1 MTGGPFF
8 FMHKLI
14 SGFSLFLLLLSAP
27 SLLFAQLRGE
37 IRDASTNEP
46 VSFAYVHL
54 EEINRT
60 TTADR
65 DGSFRFQNVP
75 AGSYVISVHR
85 IGYITFT
92 REIEF
97 NGPENEPLII
107 QMQPQNISGDEVT
120 ITGSRA
126 QTGGARLEHASTKIV
141 GEELR
146 RNLGTTL
153 SETLTN
159 QAGFSERSS
168 GPAPGR
174 PVIRGLGNERVLI
187 LRDGE
192 RTGDVSAQSADHG
205 VSIDPMGAEEIEIA
219 RGPAAL
225 VYGAN
230 AIGGVINVVKNHIPN
245 TVPNQFTGS
254 ASLNGKSVNSEA
266 SAAVDMIVP
275 WKNWAATLDLNG
287 RTGQDF
293 STPEASIENSYLMN
307 TNNTVGLSRVG
318 GNGYIGGSFSTYLS
332 DYGIPPDP
340 NGGHPN
346 GVDIEMRKYQADFR
360 GERILDHPFFRT
372 VEARY
377 TFVNYNHIEL
387 ESNGNLGTEFGKLTT
402 NVSIKSNTNGW
413 SIFDEGSMGIWGEMQ
428 DYAVR
433 GAQTPDSDFY
443 SAAAYVIQEGDAGDL
458 HYEVGARFEAVQAR
472 PEEERRSTRI
482 GQIETRSFLGLASSV
497 SLIYSL
503 TDQLF
508 AGTTIMHSFRAPTLE
523 ELYSEGPHLAA
534 YSFEI
539 GNPQLEPER
548 GLGTELFLRYRSSR
562 IKAELAGYRNK
573 FQNYLFPRD
582 TGEQSIS
589 DPALNNFQF
598 IGAEAEFYGFELSA
612 DLQLHPQFNV
622 GGNLSYTRAER
633 TVSEEEQ
640 QVTGFTGD
648 TRPLPMIPPLQGAFF
663 VRFSQGNFTATTRA
677 VMADEQTRLAEF
689 ETETDGYTLLN
700 ASLQY
705 RIDQPQ
711 LLHTIT
717 LSGKNLLNTT
727 YRNHLSR
734 IKEVFPEPGR
744 SISLLYRIYF

>member
-1 MTGGPFF
+1 MPGTI
-8 FMHKLI
+8 L
-14 SGFSLFLLLLSAP
+14 
-27 SLLFAQLRGE
+27 AQLQGE
-37 IRDASTNEP
+37 IRNASTDEP

-54 EEINRT
+54 EEINRST
-60 TTADR
+60 TTDR
-65 DGSFRFQNVP
+65 NGTFRFQNVP
-75 AGSYVISVHR
+75 AGTYIISVHR
-85 IGYITFT
+85 IGFKTYT
-92 REIEF
+92 REIEYDGTDS
-97 NGPENEPLII
+97 NLLDIR
-107 QMQPQNISGDEVT
+107 MQPQNISGEEITV
-120 ITGSRA
+120 TGSRQ
-126 QTGGARLEHASTKIV
+126 QTGGARLEHASTKII

-146 RNLGTTL
+146 RNLGSTL

-174 PVIRGLGNERVLI
+174 PVIRGLGDERVLI

-205 VSIDPMGAEEIEIA
+205 VSIDPMGAEEIEVA

-225 VYGAN
+225 AYGAN
-230 AIGGVINVVKNHIPN
+230 AIGGVINVVKNQIPN
-245 TVPNQFTGS
+245 TVPNNFTGS

-266 SAAVDMIVP
+266 SAAVDLIVP
-275 WKNWAATLDLNG
+275 FKNWAATLDLNG

-293 STPEASIENSYLMN
+293 STPGASIENSYLKN
-307 TNNTVGLSRVG
+307 THNTAGLSYVG
-318 GNGYIGGSFSTYLS
+318 NNGYLGGSFSTYLS

-377 TFVNYNHIEL
+377 SFVNYNHVEL

-402 NVSIKSNTNGW
+402 NVSVSSNTKGW
-413 SIFDEGSMGIWGEMQ
+413 TIFDEGSMGLWGEMQ

-433 GAQTPDSDFY
+433 GADTPDSDLY
-443 SAAAYVIQEGDAGDL
+443 SAAAYIIQEGDAGNL
-458 HYEVGARFEAVQAR
+458 HFEIGARLESIHSR
-472 PEEERRSTRI
+472 PEEERVSQRI
-482 GQIETRSFLGLASSV
+482 GQIENRSFLGLASSA
-497 SLIYSL
+497 SLIYELSSRV
-503 TDQLF
+503 F
-508 AGTTIMHSFRAPTLE
+508 AGTTVMHSFRAPTLE

-539 GNPQLEPER
+539 GNPQLDPER

-562 IKAELAGYRNK
+562 INAEVVGYRNK

-582 TGEQSIS
+582 TGEQSVS
-589 DPALNNFQF
+589 DPALNNYQF
-598 IGAEAEFYGFELSA
+598 IGTEAEFFGFELSA
-612 DLQLHPQFNV
+612 NLQLHQRLTV

-640 QVTGFTGD
+640 QVTGFSGD
-648 TRPLPMIPPLQGAFF
+648 TRPLPMIPPLQGSFF
-663 VRFSQGNFTATTRA
+663 VKYSQGNFTATTRM
-677 VMADEQTRLAEF
+677 VLADKQTRLSEF
-689 ETETDGYTLLN
+689 ETRTDGYRLLN

-705 RIDQPQ
+705 RIDQTN
-711 LLHTIT
+711 LLHTIS
-717 LSGKNLLNTT
+717 LSGKNLLNAT

-744 SISLLYRIYF
+744 NISLLYRLYF

>member
-1 MTGGPFF
+1 MQQYLLG
-8 FMHKLI
+8 I
-14 SGFSLFLLLLSAP
+14 SLFLIILIMPGTIL
-27 SLLFAQLRGE
+27 AQLQGE
-37 IRDASTNEP
+37 IRNASTDEP

-54 EEINRT
+54 EEINRST
-60 TTADR
+60 TTDR
-65 DGSFRFQNVP
+65 NGTFRFQNVP
-75 AGSYVISVHR
+75 AGTYIISVHR
-85 IGYITFT
+85 IGFKTYT
-92 REIEF
+92 REIEYDGTDS
-97 NGPENEPLII
+97 NLLDIR
-107 QMQPQNISGDEVT
+107 MQPQNISGEEITV
-120 ITGSRA
+120 TGSRQ
-126 QTGGARLEHASTKIV
+126 QTGGARLEHASTKII

-146 RNLGTTL
+146 RNLGSTL

-174 PVIRGLGNERVLI
+174 PVIRGLGDERVLI

-205 VSIDPMGAEEIEIA
+205 VSIDPMGAEEIEVA

-225 VYGAN
+225 AYGAN
-230 AIGGVINVVKNHIPN
+230 AIGGVINVVKNQIPN
-245 TVPNQFTGS
+245 TVPNNFTGS

-266 SAAVDMIVP
+266 SAAVDLIVP
-275 WKNWAATLDLNG
+275 FKNWAATLDLNG

-293 STPEASIENSYLMN
+293 STPGASIENSYLKN
-307 TNNTVGLSRVG
+307 THNTAGLSYVG
-318 GNGYIGGSFSTYLS
+318 NNGYLGGSFSTYLS

-377 TFVNYNHIEL
+377 SFVNYNHVEL

-402 NVSIKSNTNGW
+402 NVSVSSNTKGW
-413 SIFDEGSMGIWGEMQ
+413 TIFDEGSMGLWGEMQ

-433 GAQTPDSDFY
+433 GADTPDSDLY
-443 SAAAYVIQEGDAGDL
+443 SAAAYIIQEGDAGNL
-458 HYEVGARFEAVQAR
+458 HFEIGARLESIHSR
-472 PEEERRSTRI
+472 PEEERVSQRI
-482 GQIETRSFLGLASSV
+482 GQIENRSFLGLASSA
-497 SLIYSL
+497 SLIYELSSRV
-503 TDQLF
+503 F
-508 AGTTIMHSFRAPTLE
+508 AGTTVMHSFRAPTLE

-539 GNPQLEPER
+539 GNPQLDPER

-562 IKAELAGYRNK
+562 INAEVVGYRNK

-582 TGEQSIS
+582 TGEQSVS
-589 DPALNNFQF
+589 DPALNNYQF
-598 IGAEAEFYGFELSA
+598 IGTEAEFFGFELSA
-612 DLQLHPQFNV
+612 NLQLHQRLTV

-640 QVTGFTGD
+640 QVTGFSGD
-648 TRPLPMIPPLQGAFF
+648 TRPLPMIPPLQGSFF
-663 VRFSQGNFTATTRA
+663 VKYSQGNFTATTRM
-677 VMADEQTRLAEF
+677 VLADKQTRLSEF
-689 ETETDGYTLLN
+689 ETRTDGYRLLN

-705 RIDQPQ
+705 RIDQTN
-711 LLHTIT
+711 LLHTIS

-744 SISLLYRIYF
+744 NISLLYRLYF

>member
-1 MTGGPFF
+1 M
-8 FMHKLI
+8 L
-14 SGFSLFLLLLSAP
+14 
-27 SLLFAQLRGE
+27 AQLRGE
-37 IRDASTNEP
+37 IRNASNDEP

-54 EEINRT
+54 EEINRS

-65 DGSFRFQNVP
+65 DGIFRFQNVP
-75 AGSYVISVHR
+75 AGTYVISVHR
-85 IGYITFT
+85 IGFKTYN
-92 REIEF
+92 REIEYD
-97 NGPENEPLII
+97 GTESELLYIR
-107 QMQPQNISGDEVT
+107 MQPQNISGEEITVT
-120 ITGSRA
+120 ETQE
-126 QTGGARLEHASTKIV
+126 QTGGARLQHASTKII

-174 PVIRGLGNERVLI
+174 PVIRGLGDERVLI

-225 VYGAN
+225 AYGAN
-230 AIGGVINVVKNHIPN
+230 AIGGVINVVKNQIPN
-245 TVPNQFTGS
+245 TVPNNLTGT
-254 ASLNGKSVNSEA
+254 ASLNGKSVNNEA
-266 SAAVDMIVP
+266 SAAVDLIVP

-287 RTGQDF
+287 KSGQDF
-293 STPEASIENSYLMN
+293 STPEASIENSYLRN
-307 TNNTVGLSRVG
+307 THNTAGLSYVG
-318 GNGYIGGSFSTYLS
+318 KNGYVGGSFSTYLS

-340 NGGHPN
+340 NGGHPS

-360 GERILDHPFFRT
+360 GEYIIDHTFFRT
-372 VEARY
+372 IEARY
-377 TFVNYNHIEL
+377 SFVNYNHVEL
-387 ESNGNLGTEFGKLTT
+387 ESNGSLGTEFGKLTT
-402 NVSIKSNTNGW
+402 NVSVSSNTNGW
-413 SIFDEGSMGIWGEMQ
+413 AIFDEGSMGLWGEMQ

-433 GAQTPDSDFY
+433 GADTPDSDLY
-443 SAAAYVIQEGDAGDL
+443 SAAAFIIQEGDAGNL
-458 HYEVGARFEAVQAR
+458 HFEIGARLESIQSR
-472 PEEERRSTRI
+472 PDEERVSSRI
-482 GQIETRSFLGLASSV
+482 GQIENRSFLGLASSA
-497 SLIYSL
+497 SLIYGL
-503 TDQLF
+503 TERVF
-508 AGTTIMHSFRAPTLE
+508 AGTTVMHSFRAPTLE

-539 GNPQLEPER
+539 GNPQLDPER

-562 IKAELAGYRNK
+562 INAEVVGYRNK

-589 DPALNNFQF
+589 DPALNNYQF
-598 IGAEAEFYGFELSA
+598 TGSEAEFFGFELSA
-612 DLQLHPQFNV
+612 DLQLHQRFTI

-633 TVSEEEQ
+633 TVSEEEK
-640 QVTGFTGD
+640 QVTGFSGD
-648 TRPLPMIPPLQGAFF
+648 TRPLPMIPPLKGSFF
-663 VRFSQGNFTATTRA
+663 VKYSQGNFTATTRM
-677 VMADEQTRLAEF
+677 VLADEQTRLSEF
-689 ETETDGYTLLN
+689 ETITDGYSLLN

-705 RIDQPQ
+705 RIDTPQ
-711 LLHTIT
+711 LLHTIS

-734 IKEVFPEPGR
+734 IKEVFPEPGLN
-744 SISLLYRIYF
+744 ISLLYRIYF

>member
-1 MTGGPFF
+1 MPGTI
-8 FMHKLI
+8 L
-14 SGFSLFLLLLSAP
+14 
-27 SLLFAQLRGE
+27 AQLQGE
-37 IRDASTNEP
+37 IRNASTDEP

-54 EEINRT
+54 EEINRST
-60 TTADR
+60 TTDR
-65 DGSFRFQNVP
+65 NGTFRFQNVP
-75 AGSYVISVHR
+75 AGTYIISVHR
-85 IGYITFT
+85 IGFKTYT
-92 REIEF
+92 REIEYDGTDS
-97 NGPENEPLII
+97 NLLDIR
-107 QMQPQNISGDEVT
+107 MQPQNISGEEITV
-120 ITGSRA
+120 TGSRQ
-126 QTGGARLEHASTKIV
+126 QTGGARLEHASTKII

-146 RNLGTTL
+146 RNLGSTL

-174 PVIRGLGNERVLI
+174 PVIRGLGDERVLI

-205 VSIDPMGAEEIEIA
+205 VSIDPMGAEEIEVA

-225 VYGAN
+225 AYGAN
-230 AIGGVINVVKNHIPN
+230 AIGGVINVVKNQIPN
-245 TVPNQFTGS
+245 TVPNNFTGS

-266 SAAVDMIVP
+266 SAAVDLIVP
-275 WKNWAATLDLNG
+275 FKNWAATLDLNG

-293 STPEASIENSYLMN
+293 STPGASIENSYLKN
-307 TNNTVGLSRVG
+307 THNTAGLSYVG
-318 GNGYIGGSFSTYLS
+318 NNGYLGGSFSTYLS

-377 TFVNYNHIEL
+377 SFVNYNHVEL

-402 NVSIKSNTNGW
+402 NVSVSSNTKGW
-413 SIFDEGSMGIWGEMQ
+413 TIFDEGSMGLWGEMQ

-433 GAQTPDSDFY
+433 GADTPDSDLY
-443 SAAAYVIQEGDAGDL
+443 SAAAYIIQEGDAGNL
-458 HYEVGARFEAVQAR
+458 HFEIGARLESIHSR
-472 PEEERRSTRI
+472 PEEERVSQRI
-482 GQIETRSFLGLASSV
+482 GQIENRSFLGLASSA
-497 SLIYSL
+497 SLIYELSSRV
-503 TDQLF
+503 F
-508 AGTTIMHSFRAPTLE
+508 AGTTVMHSFRAPTLE

-539 GNPQLEPER
+539 GNPQLDPER

-562 IKAELAGYRNK
+562 INAEVVGYRNK

-582 TGEQSIS
+582 TGEQSVS
-589 DPALNNFQF
+589 DPALNNYQF
-598 IGAEAEFYGFELSA
+598 IGTEAEFFGFELSA
-612 DLQLHPQFNV
+612 NLQLHQRLTV

-640 QVTGFTGD
+640 QVTGFSGD
-648 TRPLPMIPPLQGAFF
+648 TRPLPMIPPLQGSFF
-663 VRFSQGNFTATTRA
+663 VKYSQGNFTATTRM
-677 VMADEQTRLAEF
+677 VLADKQTRLSEF
-689 ETETDGYTLLN
+689 ETRTDGYRLLN

-705 RIDQPQ
+705 RIDQTN
-711 LLHTIT
+711 LLHTIS

-744 SISLLYRIYF
+744 NISLLYRLYF

>member
-1 MTGGPFF
+1 MQQYLLG
-8 FMHKLI
+8 I
-14 SGFSLFLLLLSAP
+14 SLFLIILIMPGTIL
-27 SLLFAQLRGE
+27 AQLQGE
-37 IRDASTNEP
+37 IRNASTDEP

-54 EEINRT
+54 EEINRST
-60 TTADR
+60 TTDR
-65 DGSFRFQNVP
+65 NGTFRFQNVP
-75 AGSYVISVHR
+75 AGTYIISVHR
-85 IGYITFT
+85 IGFKTYT
-92 REIEF
+92 REIEYDGTDS
-97 NGPENEPLII
+97 NLLDIR
-107 QMQPQNISGDEVT
+107 MQPQNISGEEITV
-120 ITGSRA
+120 TGSRQ
-126 QTGGARLEHASTKIV
+126 QTGGARLEHASTKII

-146 RNLGTTL
+146 RNLGSTL

-174 PVIRGLGNERVLI
+174 PVIRGLGDERVLI

-205 VSIDPMGAEEIEIA
+205 VSIDPMGAEEIEVA

-225 VYGAN
+225 AYGAN
-230 AIGGVINVVKNHIPN
+230 AIGGVINVVKNQIPN
-245 TVPNQFTGS
+245 TVPNNFTGS

-266 SAAVDMIVP
+266 SAAVDLIVP
-275 WKNWAATLDLNG
+275 FKNWAATLDLNG

-293 STPEASIENSYLMN
+293 STPGASIENSYLKN
-307 TNNTVGLSRVG
+307 THNTAGLSYVG
-318 GNGYIGGSFSTYLS
+318 NNGYLGGSFSTYLS

-377 TFVNYNHIEL
+377 SFVNYNHVEL

-402 NVSIKSNTNGW
+402 NVSVSSNTKGW
-413 SIFDEGSMGIWGEMQ
+413 TIFDEGSMGLWGEMQ

-433 GAQTPDSDFY
+433 GADTPDSDLY
-443 SAAAYVIQEGDAGDL
+443 SAAAYIIQEGDAENL
-458 HYEVGARFEAVQAR
+458 HFEIGARLESIHSR
-472 PEEERRSTRI
+472 PEEERVSQRI
-482 GQIETRSFLGLASSV
+482 GQIENRSFLGLASSA
-497 SLIYSL
+497 SLIYELSSRV
-503 TDQLF
+503 F
-508 AGTTIMHSFRAPTLE
+508 AGTTVMHSFRAPTLE

-539 GNPQLEPER
+539 GNPQLDPER

-562 IKAELAGYRNK
+562 INAEVVGYRNK

-582 TGEQSIS
+582 TGEQSVS
-589 DPALNNFQF
+589 DPALNNYQF
-598 IGAEAEFYGFELSA
+598 IGTEAEFFGFELSA
-612 DLQLHPQFNV
+612 NLQLHQRLTV

-640 QVTGFTGD
+640 QVTGFSGD
-648 TRPLPMIPPLQGAFF
+648 TRPLPMIPPLQGSFF
-663 VRFSQGNFTATTRA
+663 VKYSQGNFTATTRM
-677 VMADEQTRLAEF
+677 VLADKQTRLSEF
-689 ETETDGYTLLN
+689 ETRTDGYRLLN

-705 RIDQPQ
+705 RIDQTN
-711 LLHTIT
+711 LLHTIS

-744 SISLLYRIYF
+744 NISLLYRLYF

>member
-1 MTGGPFF
+1 MQQYLLG
-8 FMHKLI
+8 I
-14 SGFSLFLLLLSAP
+14 SLFLIILIMPGTIL
-27 SLLFAQLRGE
+27 AQLQGE
-37 IRDASTNEP
+37 IRNASTDEP

-54 EEINRT
+54 EEINRST
-60 TTADR
+60 TTDR
-65 DGSFRFQNVP
+65 NGTFRFQNVP
-75 AGSYVISVHR
+75 AGTYIISVHR
-85 IGYITFT
+85 IGFKTYT
-92 REIEF
+92 REIEYDGTDS
-97 NGPENEPLII
+97 NLLDIR
-107 QMQPQNISGDEVT
+107 MQPQNISGEEITV
-120 ITGSRA
+120 TGSRQ
-126 QTGGARLEHASTKIV
+126 QTGGARLEHASTKII

-146 RNLGTTL
+146 RNLGSTL

-174 PVIRGLGNERVLI
+174 PVIRGLGDERVLI

-205 VSIDPMGAEEIEIA
+205 VSIDPMGAEEIEVA

-225 VYGAN
+225 AYGAN
-230 AIGGVINVVKNHIPN
+230 AIGGVINVVKNQIPN
-245 TVPNQFTGS
+245 TVPNNFTGS

-266 SAAVDMIVP
+266 SAAVDLIVP
-275 WKNWAATLDLNG
+275 FKNWAATLDLNG

-293 STPEASIENSYLMN
+293 STPGASIENSYLKN
-307 TNNTVGLSRVG
+307 THNTAGLSYVG
-318 GNGYIGGSFSTYLS
+318 NNGYLGGSFSTYLS

-377 TFVNYNHIEL
+377 SFVNYNHVEL

-402 NVSIKSNTNGW
+402 NVSVSSNTKGW
-413 SIFDEGSMGIWGEMQ
+413 TIFDEGSMGLWGEMQ

-433 GAQTPDSDFY
+433 GADTPDSDLY
-443 SAAAYVIQEGDAGDL
+443 SAAAYIIQEGDAGNL
-458 HYEVGARFEAVQAR
+458 HFEIGARLESIHSR
-472 PEEERRSTRI
+472 PEEERVSQRI
-482 GQIETRSFLGLASSV
+482 GQIENRSFLGLASSA
-497 SLIYSL
+497 SLIYELSSRV
-503 TDQLF
+503 F
-508 AGTTIMHSFRAPTLE
+508 AGTTVMHSFRAPTLE

-539 GNPQLEPER
+539 GNPQLDPER

-562 IKAELAGYRNK
+562 INAEVVGYRNK

-582 TGEQSIS
+582 TGEQSVS
-589 DPALNNFQF
+589 DPALNNYQF
-598 IGAEAEFYGFELSA
+598 IGTEAEFFGFELSA
-612 DLQLHPQFNV
+612 NLQLHQRLTV

-640 QVTGFTGD
+640 QVTGFSGD
-648 TRPLPMIPPLQGAFF
+648 TRPLPMIPPLQGSFF
-663 VRFSQGNFTATTRA
+663 VKYSQGNFTATTRM
-677 VMADEQTRLAEF
+677 VLADKQTRLSEF
-689 ETETDGYTLLN
+689 ETRTDGYRLLN

-705 RIDQPQ
+705 RIDQTN
-711 LLHTIT
+711 LLHTIS
-717 LSGKNLLNTT
+717 LSGKNLLNAT

-744 SISLLYRIYF
+744 NISLLYRLYF

>member
-1 MTGGPFF
+1 MPGTI
-8 FMHKLI
+8 L
-14 SGFSLFLLLLSAP
+14 
-27 SLLFAQLRGE
+27 AQLQGE
-37 IRDASTNEP
+37 IRNASTDEP

-54 EEINRT
+54 EEINRST
-60 TTADR
+60 TTDR
-65 DGSFRFQNVP
+65 NGTFRFQNVP
-75 AGSYVISVHR
+75 AGTYIISVHR
-85 IGYITFT
+85 IGFKTYT
-92 REIEF
+92 REIEYDGTDS
-97 NGPENEPLII
+97 NLLDIR
-107 QMQPQNISGDEVT
+107 MQPQNISGEEITV
-120 ITGSRA
+120 TGSRQ
-126 QTGGARLEHASTKIV
+126 QTGGARLEHASTKII

-146 RNLGTTL
+146 RNLGSTL

-174 PVIRGLGNERVLI
+174 PVIRGLGDERVLI

-205 VSIDPMGAEEIEIA
+205 VSIDPMGAEEIEVA

-225 VYGAN
+225 AYGAN
-230 AIGGVINVVKNHIPN
+230 AIGGVINVVKNQIPN
-245 TVPNQFTGS
+245 TVPNNFTGS

-266 SAAVDMIVP
+266 SAAVDLIVP
-275 WKNWAATLDLNG
+275 FKNWAATLDLNG

-293 STPEASIENSYLMN
+293 STPGASIENSYLKN
-307 TNNTVGLSRVG
+307 THNTAGLSYVG
-318 GNGYIGGSFSTYLS
+318 NNGYLGGSFSTYLS

-377 TFVNYNHIEL
+377 SFVNYNHVEL

-402 NVSIKSNTNGW
+402 NVSVSSNTKGW
-413 SIFDEGSMGIWGEMQ
+413 TIFDEGSMGLWGEMQ

-433 GAQTPDSDFY
+433 GADTPDSDLY
-443 SAAAYVIQEGDAGDL
+443 SAAAYIIQEGDAGNL
-458 HYEVGARFEAVQAR
+458 HFEIGARLESIHSR
-472 PEEERRSTRI
+472 PEEERVSARI
-482 GQIETRSFLGLASSV
+482 GQIENRSFLGLASSA
-497 SLIYSL
+497 SLIYELSSRV
-503 TDQLF
+503 F
-508 AGTTIMHSFRAPTLE
+508 AGTTVMHSFRAPTLE

-539 GNPQLEPER
+539 GNPQLDPER

-562 IKAELAGYRNK
+562 INAEVVGYRNK

-582 TGEQSIS
+582 TGEQSVS
-589 DPALNNFQF
+589 DPALNNYQF
-598 IGAEAEFYGFELSA
+598 IGTEAEFFGFELSA
-612 DLQLHPQFNV
+612 NLQLHQRLTV

-640 QVTGFTGD
+640 QVTGFSGD
-648 TRPLPMIPPLQGAFF
+648 TRPLPMIPPLQGSFF
-663 VRFSQGNFTATTRA
+663 VKYSQGNFTATTRM
-677 VMADEQTRLAEF
+677 VLADKQTRLSEF
-689 ETETDGYTLLN
+689 ETRTDGYRLLN

-705 RIDQPQ
+705 RIDQTN
-711 LLHTIT
+711 LLHTIS

-744 SISLLYRIYF
+744 NISLLYRLYF